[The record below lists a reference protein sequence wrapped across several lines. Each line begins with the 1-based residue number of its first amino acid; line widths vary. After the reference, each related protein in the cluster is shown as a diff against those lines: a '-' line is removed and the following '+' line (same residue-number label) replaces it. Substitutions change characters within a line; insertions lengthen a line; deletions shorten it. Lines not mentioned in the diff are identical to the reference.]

1 MNIRAKALANLYQRN
16 KVAKEGLKQAVL
28 DNVITPEEYQEIT
41 KEQYVEQK
49 SYYAGCSDNT

>member
-1 MNIRAKALANLYQRN
+1 MLFRSGMNIRAKALANLYQRN

-41 KEQYVEQK
+41 KEQYVE
-49 SYYAGCSDNT
+49 